1 MMSTNQQLGPIP
13 ARRHGDAAA
22 GRRAS
27 EPKGQMGDQVTSIC
41 QSRRE
46 RLSLVP
52 PPSRAAISARPIS
65 RSMEFDNQT
74 VLQLLERVAGGD
86 QNAFTTLYRSVNRR
100 IFAFALNQ
108 LRDESRAEEVVVDTM
123 HEVWKHPER
132 FNATSKFSTWV
143 LGIARYKILNAFRAN
158 THSYDELTE
167 EMSETVASDEAS
179 PHDLLAISQRQAGVR
194 ECMDKLT
201 TDHRECMHLVFFE
214 GLSLG
219 EVAELQSCPENT
231 IKTRLFHA
239 RQKIKNC
246 LRLLLKREGDGD
258 DVLSSH
264 ENTEGNA
271 HVTT

>member
-1 MMSTNQQLGPIP
+1 MP
-13 ARRHGDAAA
+13 ARPQD
-22 GRRAS
+22 
-27 EPKGQMGDQVTSIC
+27 EFVTDPATVYAHWLE
-41 QSRRE
+41 RE
-46 RLSLVP
+46 VQRK
-52 PPSRAAISARPIS
+52 SARA
-65 RSMEFDNQT
+65 RGNKNGMELDNQT
-74 VLQLLERVAGGD
+74 VLGLLEKVGSGD
-86 QNAFTTLYRSVNRR
+86 QSAFTTLYRSVNRR

-158 THSYDELTE
+158 THTYDELTD

-179 PHDLLAISQRQAGVR
+179 PLDLLAGSQRQAGVR

-219 EVAELQSCPENT
+219 EIAALQACPENK

-258 DVLSSH
+258 DVLSAH
-264 ENTEGNA
+264 ENPEGNA
-271 HVTT
+271 HVAT